1 MRPTLWELDSQTEK
15 GGNLFISVYPILYFS
30 FGNLTT
36 NMAIPDMLSLLK
48 KSSMDCKIS
57 SRAEATKISQ
67 FLSISLFFVVQG
79 QVETKKSKHVLLKWN
94 IWARDKSQS
103 LIKTYK
109 LIRLDKFKLSKLV
122 RSKMVYR

>member
-1 MRPTLWELDSQTEK
+1 
-15 GGNLFISVYPILYFS
+15 
-30 FGNLTT
+30 
-36 NMAIPDMLSLLK
+36 MAIPDMLSLLK

-109 LIRLDKFKLSKLV
+109 LIRLDKFKLS
-122 RSKMVYR
+122 